1 MLHSGLTEKY
11 KNVVSQGPIK
21 EYLLFDLKVHCGSV
35 YQKKINKFQGFLMFC
50 SSTVRF

>member
-21 EYLLFDLKVHCGSV
+21 EYLFDLKVHCGSV
-35 YQKKINKFQGFLMFC
+35 YQKKN
-50 SSTVRF
+50 

>member
-11 KNVVSQGPIK
+11 KNVVSQDPIK

-35 YQKKINKFQGFLMFC
+35 YQKKN
-50 SSTVRF
+50 